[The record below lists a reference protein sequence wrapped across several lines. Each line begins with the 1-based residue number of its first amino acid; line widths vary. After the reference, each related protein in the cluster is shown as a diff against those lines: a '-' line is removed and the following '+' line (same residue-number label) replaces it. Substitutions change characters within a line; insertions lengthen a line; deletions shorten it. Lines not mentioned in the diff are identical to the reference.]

1 MREEGIVVESHGDR
15 ATVRVERSAACKHC
29 SARALCRPFGDT
41 ANIMTVANTCGASAG
56 QRVAVAI
63 EPERLVKNSLV
74 LYGIPLLAV
83 IAGAGAGA
91 YIGRALIGTAA
102 MDIGAIL
109 GAGACLAMALIVIY
123 MVDRTAARNAASLP
137 RIVEILEE

>member
-41 ANIMTVANTCGASAG
+41 ANIMMVANTCGASAG

-63 EPERLVKNSLV
+63 EPGRLVKNSLV
-74 LYGIPLLAV
+74 LYGIPILSV
-83 IAGAGAGA
+83 VAGVVAGA
-91 YIGRALIGTAA
+91 YIGRALIGTAG
-102 MDIGAIL
+102 MDIGAII
-109 GAGACLAMALIVIY
+109 GAGVCLGMALIVIH
-123 MVDRTAARNAASLP
+123 VLDRTAARSTGILP
-137 RIVEILEE
+137 QVVEILEQ